1 MYELL
6 LLLRNSHHN
15 VAAVAVDV
23 ASKVDSQCTWPVT
36 VEAIRRAV
44 AVAVASKGDSASLL
58 TGESIHRTAAVAVAV
73 AVAFAVAPKDNS
85 ARSHCPDRFLLLCPM
100 QLWWKD
106 RPVLY
111 FVY

>member
-44 AVAVASKGDSASLL
+44 AVAVASKRDSASLL
-58 TGESIHRTAAVAVAV
+58 TGESIHRTVAV
-73 AVAFAVAPKDNS
+73 AVAFDVADVDFSAVYVAAKQDSFSLLTIPS
-85 ARSHCPDRFLLLCPM
+85 IRHLLL
-100 QLWWKD
+100 L
-106 RPVLY
+106 LLLLE
-111 FVY
+111 